1 MKMAIEEPQRSFGDK
16 ALSVGYKVGGWHLRL
31 KSIGLF
37 LTGIVLI
44 ALGVFF
50 SFLSDSFSGTLGNSL
65 YAFFIFLVIGLLAML
80 GGWFYWRRARSLVR
94 GRFY

>member
-1 MKMAIEEPQRSFGDK
+1 MEIEQPQRSFGDK
-16 ALSVGYKVGGWHLRL
+16 ALLVGYKVGGWHLRF

-37 LTGIVLI
+37 ITGIVLI
-44 ALGVFF
+44 AAGIIF
-50 SFLSDSFSGTLGNSL
+50 SYISYSNGNPLKNSAYL
-65 YAFFIFLVIGLLAML
+65 LLVLILFGLLAML